1 MMNLEKVKVLHSWVT
16 QIVTEASDI
25 DSVISVKVKVAGK
38 LIERVIVDEDSI
50 VVEDI
55 FEFCQWNLRF
65 YSTILYL
72 LDEVI
77 LLISLCDLF
86 SYNDIELF

>member
-55 FEFCQWNLRF
+55 FEFCQ
-65 YSTILYL
+65 
-72 LDEVI
+72 
-77 LLISLCDLF
+77 
-86 SYNDIELF
+86 

>member
-50 VVEDI
+50 VVENI
-55 FEFCQWNLRF
+55 FEFCQ
-65 YSTILYL
+65 
-72 LDEVI
+72 
-77 LLISLCDLF
+77 
-86 SYNDIELF
+86 